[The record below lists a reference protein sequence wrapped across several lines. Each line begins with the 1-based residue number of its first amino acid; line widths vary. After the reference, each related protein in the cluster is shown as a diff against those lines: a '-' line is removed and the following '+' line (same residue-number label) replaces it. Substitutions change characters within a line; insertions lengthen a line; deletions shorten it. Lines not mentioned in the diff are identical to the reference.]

1 MYRFFK
7 TCLFLSLVVFASAQE
22 YQGLLWKITGNG
34 LQSPS
39 YLYGTMHVSNRVAF
53 HLSDSFFDAIEGVD
67 VVSLE
72 INPETWMQKM
82 ATDPYVAKRM
92 GNVFNAPNSYQNE
105 SLYPSIFKLES
116 PENSFLGK
124 ALASEL
130 GILNS
135 LLYRTNNYQQDFQED
150 TYLDLFIY
158 QVGKK
163 NGKEITGLETLGY
176 TTRLNEYLMKPINDK
191 ELRKQQEEEGRRRR
205 FLLSKILNDRGYGEV
220 MEDAYRAGDLDLLD
234 SMSRLAGS
242 TELYHD
248 LIIKKRNV
256 GMAEAMDSIM
266 QEKSLF
272 AGVGAA
278 HLANTYGVI
287 ALLRDKGY
295 TVEAVQQNKADKGVT
310 RKEAIENKFITH
322 PQKLFWSYDS
332 VFSFKIPGEFYEFPE
347 SGGMQLGVYADM
359 ANGAR
364 YQLTRISTFG
374 QLLKLSPQDYID
386 KIDSL
391 LFENIPGKIEE
402 EEHTTISGYP
412 AIRIKNK
419 TKSGDNES
427 YTIVVTPLEVL
438 VFKVAGKKEFV
449 NREEVKA
456 FHESITL
463 KQPNGEWQNYA
474 PANGAY
480 TVSMPG
486 MHVYESENT
495 AIPAAYDRK
504 TVQAYNPEKG
514 YFLVLNRNYPDLSF
528 MEEDSFELSQMT
540 RFFFKNLDFDLKE
553 WSHGEHQGYASYK
566 AYAVNKAGE
575 ELRTLALMA
584 GNQYYLLA
592 AKTDKEEDANRFQ
605 ESFIIQP
612 FAYQTPFTL
621 QHDSARLFSVTSPV
635 EPPIEQASYSYYYN
649 SGSDEDDSY
658 LEDQKTAVY
667 TYPSTA
673 ETIIVNYKRFHRYA
687 TVPSIDSLWSL
698 NRINITEDGD
708 QFIRAEK
715 QWEENGLYYYQIEVG
730 DTNSGR
736 NYLAKLILK
745 DGVQYSLFSETD
757 YRKPHS
763 KFISTFYNTFSP
775 WDTTI
780 GHSILKSK
788 TALFLDHLLGPDSLF
803 SDAAKKSFDEI
814 VFHNEDV
821 PQIINAFE
829 ACSTAKDGDYIR
841 TNLVEKLGELKHP
854 NLVPFLT
861 EVYKNSGLN
870 SDLQLA
876 VLEALAK
883 QKTKTASKLFVKLI
897 MEDTPIPN
905 RESDTYPAFRPFYD
919 SLQLVENLYPK
930 VFMLSVL
937 PEYKSAVYALASRA
951 ADSSLL
957 KKRLYRKQY
966 KRLVWEAGNELKR
979 QRSREIIKGG
989 SFVEM
994 ASRNSLYS
1002 YNRDLWYYMNMLMP
1016 FHKKRKVAKFYT
1028 EVEQLQTPGIAVDLA
1043 VLKLVNKIEVDL
1055 AGLLEDPNN
1064 AIVLYNH
1071 IKDWEQ
1077 EEKFPSG
1084 VATNTMVASSYAQ
1097 KASININRDSITFL
1111 GKYEA
1116 QTPDDSGYVYFF
1128 KTKGKYDDE
1137 WEYGYIGLFD
1147 TTQTLFGQHK
1157 LVYNTDMRY
1166 NKYENE
1172 DLQLRM
1178 QTRKIEMAHRKRYD
1192 VTDEEAFKSLKRKQS
1207 YY

>member
-1 MYRFFK
+1 MKKVVFVLV
-7 TCLFLSLVVFASAQE
+7 CFLSLTSLNAQE

-34 LQSPS
+34 LKSPS

-53 HLSDSFFDAIEGVD
+53 HLSDSFFDAIESVD

-72 INPETWMQKM
+72 INPETWMKKM

-92 GNVFNAPNSYQNE
+92 GDVFNAPISYQNE
-105 SLYPSIFKLES
+105 SLYTSIFKLES
-116 PENSFLGK
+116 PDNSSLGK

-135 LLYRTNNYQQDFQED
+135 LLYRTNNYQKEFQED

-176 TTRLNEYLMKPINDK
+176 TTRLNEYLMKPVTDK
-191 ELRKQQEEEGRRRR
+191 KERKKQEEDTRRRR
-205 FLLSKILNDRGYGEV
+205 FLLSKILNDKGYGLV

-234 SMSRLAGS
+234 SMSRLASGS
-242 TELYHD
+242 ELYHD
-248 LIIKKRNV
+248 LIIKERNV
-256 GMAEAMDSIM
+256 GMAESMDSIM

-287 ALLRDKGY
+287 ELLRQKGY
-295 TVEAVQQNKADKGVT
+295 TVEAVEQNKADKGIA
-310 RKEAIENKFITH
+310 RKEALERKFITH
-322 PQKLFWSYDS
+322 PQKEFWSYDS
-332 VFSFKIPGEFYEFPE
+332 VFNFKIPGEFYEFPE

-374 QLLKLSPQDYID
+374 QLLNLSPEDYID

-402 EEHTTISGYP
+402 EEHTSVSGYP

-419 TKSGDNES
+419 TKSGDKES
-427 YTIVVTPLEVL
+427 YTIVVTPVEVL
-438 VFKVAGKKEFV
+438 IFKVAGKKEFV
-449 NREEVKA
+449 TRDEVIA
-456 FHESITL
+456 FHESIAFREP
-463 KQPNGEWQNYA
+463 QVDWRQYQ
-474 PANGAY
+474 PANGTY
-480 TVSMPG
+480 KVSLPG

-495 AIPAAYDRK
+495 AIPAAFDRK
-504 TVQAYNPEKG
+504 TVQSYHPDKG

-540 RFFFKNLDFDLKE
+540 RFFLKNLKFELVE

-566 AYAVNKAGE
+566 AFAKNDLGE
-575 ELRTLALMA
+575 ELHTLALMA

-592 AKTDKEEDANRFQ
+592 AKTDAQEDADRFHT
-605 ESFIIQP
+605 SFALQP
-612 FAYQTPFTL
+612 FVYEIPFEL
-621 QHDSARLFSVTSPV
+621 QDDSARMFTVESPV
-635 EPPIEQASYSYYYN
+635 EPPIEQASYGFYYN
-649 SGSDEDDSY
+649 SYDDGDDSY

-667 TYPSTA
+667 NHPNTA
-673 ETIIVNYKRFHRYA
+673 ESIIINYKRFHRFA
-687 TVPSIDSLWSL
+687 TIPSIDSLWSL
-698 NRINITEDGD
+698 NRNNITENGD
-708 QFIRAEK
+708 QFIRSEK
-715 QWEENGLYYYQIEVG
+715 QWEEDGIYYFEVEVG

-736 NYLAKLILK
+736 NYLAKLLLK
-745 DGVQYSLFSETD
+745 DGVQYSLYTETD
-757 YRKPHS
+757 YRLPCS
-763 KFISTFYNTFSP
+763 EFIKRFYETFTP
-775 WDTTI
+775 WDTAI
-780 GHSILKSK
+780 GSSILKSK
-788 TALFLDHLLGPDSLF
+788 TELFFSHLFGEDSLQR
-803 SDAAKKSFDEI
+803 DAAKKSFDEI

-821 PQIINAFE
+821 PQIISAFE
-829 ACSTAKDGDYIR
+829 QCETDKDRDYIR
-841 TNLVEKLGELKHP
+841 TNLVEKMGELSHP
-854 NLVPFLT
+854 KLIPFLT
-861 EVYKNSGLN
+861 EVYTNSGLN

-883 QKTKTASKLFVKLI
+883 QNTKTASKLFAQLI

-919 SLQLVENLYPK
+919 SLQLVEHVYPK
-930 VFMLSVL
+930 LFMLSVL

-951 ADSSLL
+951 ADSGLL
-957 KKRLYRKQY
+957 KKRLYRKQF

-989 SFVEM
+989 SFAEM

-1016 FHKKRKVAKFYT
+1016 FYHKRKVAKFYS

-1043 VLKLVNKIEVDL
+1043 ILKLIHEKEVDL
-1055 AGLLEDPNN
+1055 SALLKDPNS
-1064 AIVLYNH
+1064 AIVLYNNL
-1071 IKDWEQ
+1071 KDWGL
-1077 EEKFPSG
+1077 EKEFPSG
-1084 VATNTMVASSYAQ
+1084 IEAKFIVQSSYAQ
-1097 KASININRDSITFL
+1097 KAGININRDSIVFL
-1111 GKYEA
+1111 GKQLAETA
-1116 QTPDDSGYVYFF
+1116 KDSGYVYFF

-1147 TTQTLFGQHK
+1147 TSKTKFGFHR
-1157 LVYNTDMRY
+1157 LVYNTDMPY
-1166 NKYENE
+1166 NKYEDE
-1172 DLQLRM
+1172 GLQLQL
-1178 QTRKIEMAHRKRYD
+1178 QTRKLEMAHRKRYD
-1192 VTDEEAFKSLKRKQS
+1192 VADEEEFKGLKKKQS